1 MCHGSY
7 QKWSNFRERSTIQSQ
22 NAFMD
27 FRFAGSR
34 VFSLLNQMRFILDYR
49 NIVKSRCTKDTLH
62 ERNKFL
68 FTSAT
73 SRYKQQRKN
82 CAKLRQLGFRCT
94 RLIYSSRHKSP
105 FWTKFTENVIL
116 WYFCATQCHKIDS
129 FERQLA
135 SKECVLKSIY
145 LNSHTF
151 VTFSPQVWGNL

>member
-1 MCHGSY
+1 MVLTRNEAILERGQRFSRRMRLWIFTLLAVESFPSWI
-7 QKWSNFRERSTIQSQ
+7 KWDSSLITEILLS
-22 NAFMD
+22 
-27 FRFAGSR
+27 RFVQR
-34 VFSLLNQMRFILDYR
+34 IRYI
-49 NIVKSRCTKDTLH
+49 
-62 ERNKFL
+62 ERNNFL

-135 SKECVLKSIY
+135 SIECVLKSIH

-151 VTFSPQVWGNL
+151 VTFPPQVWGNL